1 MSDEVFRRSVRI
13 ARPAAEVFAWH
24 ERPGAF
30 ERLCPPWER
39 VEVTRHVGGIRDG
52 ARVSLRTKVGPI
64 WIKWEIE
71 HRDYIEGRQ
80 FRDVLLSGPFAKWEH
95 LHRIEPE
102 GDGAC
107 VLTDEIHY
115 RLPLGWL
122 GRLGGA
128 AFTRAQLARMF
139 EYRHAVTKADLETS
153 AGGGA
158 KCVLVSGASGLVGRA
173 LQGFLET
180 QGHTVRVLVRR
191 AARKAGEFQWD
202 PAAGTMDAAAL
213 AGVDAVIHLGGEN
226 VAGGRWTVARKAA
239 IRSSRV
245 DGTRTLA
252 KGIAA
257 RPVGEL
263 PEVFVSAAAVGFY
276 GDQGDAVLGESAGL
290 GAGFLAEVCAAWEG
304 ELAAVDALGVRTV
317 ALRTGVVLSPA
328 GGALAKMLPAF
339 LIGAGGRL
347 GSGRQWMSWITP
359 DDLGAMYLRAV
370 LDPTWRGAFN
380 AVAPAAVTN
389 AEFTATMARVLRRPA
404 VFPVPAAGL
413 KLIFG
418 EMAEETLL
426 ASTRAVPDRAARA
439 GFVWRQPELESAL
452 RHVLGRKS

>member
-1 MSDEVFRRSVRI
+1 MADEIFRRSVRI

-30 ERLCPPWER
+30 ARLCPPWER
-39 VEVTRHVGGIRDG
+39 VEMTRHVGGIRDG

-64 WIKWEIE
+64 WMKWEIE
-71 HRDYIEGRQ
+71 HRDYVAGRQ

-128 AFTRAQLARMF
+128 AFTRVQLARMF
-139 EYRHAVTKADLETS
+139 EYRHAVTQADLETS
-153 AGGGA
+153 AGGGP
-158 KCVLVSGASGLVGRA
+158 KSVLVSGASGLVGRA

-180 QGHTVRVLVRR
+180 QGHSVRGLVRR
-191 AARKAGEFQWD
+191 AARKEGEFQWD
-202 PAAGTMDAAAL
+202 PAAGTIDPAAL

-226 VAGGRWTVARKAA
+226 VAGGRWTAARKAA
-239 IRSSRV
+239 IWSSRV

-257 RPVGEL
+257 RPVGER

-290 GAGFLAEVCAAWEG
+290 GAGFLAEVCEAWEG

-339 LIGAGGRL
+339 LVGGGGRL

-380 AVAPAAVTN
+380 AVAPTAVTN
-389 AEFTATMARVLRRPA
+389 TEFTATMARVLRRPA
-404 VFPVPAAGL
+404 VFPVPAAVL

-439 GFVWRQPELESAL
+439 GFVWRQPELETAL
-452 RHVLGRKS
+452 RHVVGRKG